1 MADTARY
8 LYAVAR
14 GIEPGELGDLRGLRG
29 APVEIVRHRDL
40 DAVVGD
46 VPMAEF
52 DEDGLKQ
59 NLEHLPWLEEVA
71 LGHHEVVN
79 AVAARA
85 PTAPMRLATIF
96 FDDDAVRDRLA
107 ELYDDLVEVLDRVD
121 RRAEWSVKVVLPE
134 QPLAPATTS
143 EPTSGADFLR
153 QRRAQAEERE
163 ARQTAGVHT
172 AEDIHRTLCEVSVAA
187 RVLPAQ
193 DPQLTGFTGTMIL
206 NGAYLVA
213 VEEQEAFMARLHEVE
228 AAHGDAQIES
238 GGPWPPYSFAT
249 LESA

>member
-71 LGHHEVVN
+71 RGHHEVVN

-96 FDDDAVRDRLA
+96 FDDDGSRDHVACHELGHTLGLHHWGNPPETDGPVGATCMNANTPNGPTFLA
-107 ELYDDLVEVLDRVD
+107 AEDVEHINAYRYDFYPTPRGVEVVRAPSLDG
-121 RRAEWSVKVVLPE
+121 AMASGTIE
-134 QPLAPATTS
+134 AT
-143 EPTSGADFLR
+143 
-153 QRRAQAEERE
+153 
-163 ARQTAGVHT
+163 GVPGP
-172 AEDIHRTLCEVSVAA
+172 RTLG
-187 RVLPAQ
+187 Q
-193 DPQLTGFTGTMIL
+193 
-206 NGAYLVA
+206 LVA
-213 VEEQEAFMARLHEVE
+213 GSDVVVVGRITDVE
-228 AAHGDAQIES
+228 
-238 GGPWPPYSFAT
+238 P
-249 LESA
+249 